1 METAQSSR
9 RKACD
14 LCVTRKLKC
23 DGRKP
28 NCSTCSVYA
37 VTCQTTVTSR
47 RKAPRN
53 GGITPAPSSQSG
65 AQPDRVAALEER
77 LANIEAL
84 LTALGGRVPRT
95 QPGLDISLSN
105 NDVSGSSSSWGISP
119 IQTPLDVA
127 HRQHSAISN
136 AGSQLT
142 KAAISD
148 QLQLAPLSDVL
159 PLVDNYFRNYN
170 SMIPLFEE
178 NSFMRM
184 LLDWYSSSTK
194 RSTVAWAAINVVLAI
209 NYRVLEGKTM
219 DDPTFSQSIRNVRSV
234 MSELMMQGQDL
245 MGLQVL
251 LGMVILFQGS
261 SEFQLAIVLIG
272 SVVRLAQS
280 LRLNS
285 KKALAGLSKSEQAH
299 RTRLFWLT
307 YIYDRE
313 MAQRSKCPY
322 HQPDCETDM
331 DLPEVNPE
339 ENLGIITSST
349 DTIRFNCLR
358 ACAKFAFIQGKAYDL
373 LYSQK
378 SHTLTPE
385 GKARLIALIEELL
398 KDWVDEIPPEL
409 RTREGIDKRLSVS
422 PLARDMMTNLWS
434 RHIETR
440 IKIHSIFTFEDTW
453 INRVR
458 RYLSPAV
465 IDISDDVD
473 GEVKRADLTP
483 LPAGWDEC
491 VGNARVCLELISSS
505 KLTEYILWLHTCT
518 ALPCLILIIVN
529 MIEFPDHDLVIQ
541 DRRLLDSCFGV
552 FDGVMKYMPKEP
564 FDTILSISHQLDRRA
579 KGQVYRTML
588 AKGGMSY
595 EGDFQ
600 MSPSTAWALLDDI
613 EFQ

>member
-1 METAQSSR
+1 MAESLRHPQANLRPSR
-9 RKACD
+9 
-14 LCVTRKLKC
+14 
-23 DGRKP
+23 
-28 NCSTCSVYA
+28 
-37 VTCQTTVTSR
+37 
-47 RKAPRN
+47 
-53 GGITPAPSSQSG
+53 
-65 AQPDRVAALEER
+65 PDRMTALGER

-84 LTALGGRVPRT
+84 LTALGGRTVGLPQT
-95 QPGLDISLSN
+95 QPGLDISHSDI
-105 NDVSGSSSSWGISP
+105 DVPGSSNSWGISP
-119 IQTPLDVA
+119 IQTSLDVA
-127 HRQHSAISN
+127 HCQHTAISN

-142 KAAISD
+142 KAASSD
-148 QLQLAPLSDVL
+148 QLELAPLSEVL

-170 SMIPLFEE
+170 TIIPLFEE
-178 NSFMRM
+178 NAFMRM

-194 RSTVAWAAINVVLAI
+194 RSTVVWAAINVVLAI

-219 DDPTFSQSIRNVRSV
+219 GDPAVSQSTRDVRSV
-234 MSELMMQGQDL
+234 MSELMMQGHDL
-245 MGLQVL
+245 MGLQIL

-261 SEFQLAIVLIG
+261 SEVQLAIVLIG
-272 SVVRLAQS
+272 SVTRLAQS
-280 LRLNS
+280 LRLDS

-313 MAQRSKCPY
+313 MAQRSQCSY
-322 HQPDCETDM
+322 NQPDCETDM
-331 DLPEVNPE
+331 DLPEANPE
-339 ENLGIITSST
+339 ESLGVITSST
-349 DTIRFNCLR
+349 DTIRFNYLR
-358 ACAKFAFIQGKAYDL
+358 SCAKFAFIQGKSHDL

-378 SHTLTPE
+378 SHTLTTE
-385 GKARLIALIEELL
+385 RKARSMSLIEELL
-398 KDWVDEIPPEL
+398 KEWVDEIPLEL
-409 RTREGIDKRLSVS
+409 RTREGIDERLS
-422 PLARDMMTNLWS
+422 PLARDLMTNLWS

-483 LPAGWDEC
+483 LPVGWDEC
-491 VGNARVCLELISSS
+491 VGYARVCLELISSA

-529 MIEFPDHDLVIQ
+529 MIEFPDHDLITQ
-541 DRRLLDSCFGV
+541 DRKLLDTCFVV
-552 FDGVMKYMPKEP
+552 FDDVMKYLPKEP

-579 KGQVYRTML
+579 KGQAYRSIL
-588 AKGGMSY
+588 AKGGMPY

>member
-14 LCVTRKLKC
+14 FL
-23 DGRKP
+23 
-28 NCSTCSVYA
+28 YA
-37 VTCQTTVTSR
+37 VDCKTTVVASR

-53 GGITPAPSSQSG
+53 GGITPAPSTQSETH
-65 AQPDRVAALEER
+65 PDRMTALEER

-84 LTALGGRVPRT
+84 LTALGGRTVAPQT
-95 QPGLDISLSN
+95 QPGLDISLSDI
-105 NDVSGSSSSWGISP
+105 DVSGSSNSWGISP
-119 IQTPLDVA
+119 IQTPLEVA
-127 HRQHSAISN
+127 QCQPTAISN
-136 AGSQLT
+136 AGSQLP
-142 KAAISD
+142 KAASSD
-148 QLQLAPLSDVL
+148 QLELAPLSDVL

-170 SMIPLFEE
+170 TIIPLFEE
-178 NSFMRM
+178 NAFMRM

-219 DDPTFSQSIRNVRSV
+219 DDPALSKSIRNVRSV

-261 SEFQLAIVLIG
+261 SEVQLAIVLIG
-272 SVVRLAQS
+272 SVIRLAQS

-285 KKALAGLSKSEQAH
+285 KKALEGLSASEQAH

-307 YIYDRE
+307 YVYDRE
-313 MAQRSKCPY
+313 MAQRSQCPY

-331 DLPEVNPE
+331 DLPEANPE

-349 DTIRFNCLR
+349 DSIRFNYLR
-358 ACAKFAFIQGKAYDL
+358 SCAKFAFIQGKAHDL

-385 GKARLIALIEELL
+385 RKARSIALIEELL
-398 KDWVDEIPPEL
+398 KEWVDEIPPEL
-409 RTREGIDKRLSVS
+409 RTTEGIDEKLS

-440 IKIHSIFTFEDTW
+440 IKVHSIFTFEDTW

-458 RYLSPAV
+458 RYLSPTV

-491 VGNARVCLELISSS
+491 VGNARVCLELTSST

-529 MIEFPDHDLVIQ
+529 MIEFPEHDLVTQ
-541 DRRLLDSCFGV
+541 DRKLLDSCFGA
-552 FDGVMKYMPKEP
+552 FDGVMKYLPKEP
-564 FDTILSISHQLDRRA
+564 FETILSISHQLDRRA

-588 AKGGMSY
+588 AKGDMSY
-595 EGDFQ
+595 EGNFQ

>member
-14 LCVTRKLKC
+14 YCVSRKVKC

-28 NCSTCSVYA
+28 TCSSCTLYA
-37 VTCQTTVTSR
+37 VTCKTTVTSR

-53 GGITPAPSSQSG
+53 GGITPAPSSQSET
-65 AQPDRVAALEER
+65 QPDRTTALEER

-84 LTALGGRVPRT
+84 LTALGAPQT
-95 QPGLDISLSN
+95 QPGLDISLSSI
-105 NDVSGSSSSWGISP
+105 DVSGSSNDWGISP

-127 HRQHSAISN
+127 NCQHASISD
-136 AGSQLT
+136 ADSQLT
-142 KAAISD
+142 KSAPSD
-148 QLQLAPLSDVL
+148 QLELAPLSEVL
-159 PLVDNYFRNYN
+159 PLVDSYFRNYN
-170 SMIPLFEE
+170 TVIPLFEE
-178 NSFMRM
+178 NAFMRM

-194 RSTVAWAAINVVLAI
+194 RSTVPWAAINVVLAI
-209 NYRVLEGKTM
+209 NYRILEGKTM
-219 DDPTFSQSIRNVRSV
+219 HDHAFSQSIRNVRSV

-261 SEFQLAIVLIG
+261 SEVQLAIVLTG
-272 SVVRLAQS
+272 SVIRLAQS

-299 RTRLFWLT
+299 RARLFWLT

-313 MAQRSKCPY
+313 MAQRSQCPY

-331 DLPEVNPE
+331 DLPEANPE
-339 ENLGIITSST
+339 ENIGIITSST
-349 DTIRFNCLR
+349 DNIRFNYLR
-358 ACAKFAFIQGKAYDL
+358 SSAKFAFIQGKAHDL

-385 GKARLIALIEELL
+385 KKANSIARIEELL
-398 KDWVDEIPPEL
+398 KEWVDEIPPEL
-409 RTREGIDKRLSVS
+409 RTTEGIDKRLSPV
-422 PLARDMMTNLWS
+422 ARNMITNLWS

-473 GEVKRADLTP
+473 GEVRRADLTP
-483 LPAGWDEC
+483 LPAGWEEC
-491 VGNARVCLELISSS
+491 VGYSRVCLELISSS

-529 MIEFPDHDLVIQ
+529 MIEFPDHNLVTQ
-541 DRRLLDSCFGV
+541 DRKLLDSCFGV
-552 FDGVMKYMPKEP
+552 FDDVIKYLPKEP

-579 KGQVYRTML
+579 KGQVYRTIL
-588 AKGGMSY
+588 TKGDASY
-595 EGDFQ
+595 NGDFQ
-600 MSPSTAWALLDDI
+600 MSPSTAWALLDDM

>member
-14 LCVTRKLKC
+14 FCSSRKIKC

-28 NCSTCSVYA
+28 GAKCSNCSVYA

-53 GGITPAPSSQSG
+53 GGITPAPSSQSE

-84 LTALGGRVPRT
+84 LTALGGRVQQT
-95 QPGLDISLSN
+95 QPGLDISLSDI
-105 NDVSGSSSSWGISP
+105 DVSGPSSGWGISP

-127 HRQHSAISN
+127 HRQPTAISN

-170 SMIPLFEE
+170 SIIPLFEE

-272 SVVRLAQS
+272 SVIRLAQS

-285 KKALAGLSKSEQAH
+285 KKALAGLPKSEQAH
-299 RTRLFWLT
+299 RT
-307 YIYDRE
+307 
-313 MAQRSKCPY
+313 
-322 HQPDCETDM
+322 HM
-331 DLPEVNPE
+331 DLPELNPE

-358 ACAKFAFIQGKAYDL
+358 SCAKFAFIQGKAYDL

-385 GKARLIALIEELL
+385 GKARSIALIEELL

-422 PLARDMMTNLWS
+422 LLARDMMTNLWS

-529 MIEFPDHDLVIQ
+529 MIEFPDHDLVVQ
-541 DRRLLDSCFGV
+541 DRNLLDSCFGV
-552 FDGVMKYMPKEP
+552 FDGVMKYLPKEP

-579 KGQVYRTML
+579 KGQVYRTTL
-588 AKGGMSY
+588 AKGVMSY

-600 MSPSTAWALLDDI
+600 MTPSTAWALLDDI

>member
-14 LCVTRKLKC
+14 YCVSRKIKC

-28 NCSTCSVYA
+28 TCSNCTLYA
-37 VTCQTTVTSR
+37 ATCKTTVTSR

-53 GGITPAPSSQSG
+53 GGITPAPSSQSET
-65 AQPDRVAALEER
+65 QPDRMTALEER
-77 LANIEAL
+77 LASIEAL
-84 LTALGGRVPRT
+84 LTALGGRTVGLPQT
-95 QPGLDISLSN
+95 QPGLDISPG
-105 NDVSGSSSSWGISP
+105 DIEVSGSSNSWGISP

-127 HRQHSAISN
+127 HCQHTTISN
-136 AGSQLT
+136 ADSQLT
-142 KAAISD
+142 KAASSD
-148 QLQLAPLSDVL
+148 QLELAPLSEVL

-170 SMIPLFEE
+170 TIIPLFEE

-184 LLDWYSSSTK
+184 LLEWYSSSTK

-209 NYRVLEGKTM
+209 NYRVLEGKSM
-219 DDPTFSQSIRNVRSV
+219 DDPALSQGIRNVRSV
-234 MSELMMQGQDL
+234 MSELMMQSQDL

-261 SEFQLAIVLIG
+261 SEVQLAIVLIG
-272 SVVRLAQS
+272 SVIRLAQS
-280 LRLNS
+280 LQLNS
-285 KKALAGLSKSEQAH
+285 KKTLAGLSKSEQAH

-313 MAQRSKCPY
+313 LAQRSQCPY
-322 HQPDCETDM
+322 YQPDCETDM
-331 DLPEVNPE
+331 DLPEANPE

-349 DTIRFNCLR
+349 DTIRFNYLR
-358 ACAKFAFIQGKAYDL
+358 SCAKFAFIQGKAHDL

-378 SHTLTPE
+378 SHILTPE
-385 GKARLIALIEELL
+385 RKARSIAQIEELL
-398 KDWVDEIPPEL
+398 QEWVDEVPPEL
-409 RTREGIDKRLSVS
+409 HTAEGIDKRTS

-440 IKIHSIFTFEDTW
+440 VKIHSIFTFEDTW

-491 VGNARVCLELISSS
+491 VSNARVCLELISSA
-505 KLTEYILWLHTCT
+505 KLTEYILCW
-518 ALPCLILIIVN
+518 
-529 MIEFPDHDLVIQ
+529 IEGL
-541 DRRLLDSCFGV
+541 
-552 FDGVMKYMPKEP
+552 
-564 FDTILSISHQLDRRA
+564 RA
-579 KGQVYRTML
+579 KFT
-588 AKGGMSY
+588 A
-595 EGDFQ
+595 

>member
-14 LCVTRKLKC
+14 YCVSRKIKC

-28 NCSTCSVYA
+28 TCSNCTLYA
-37 VTCQTTVTSR
+37 VTCKTTVTSR
-47 RKAPRN
+47 RKAPRD
-53 GGITPAPSSQSG
+53 GGITPAPSVQSET
-65 AQPDRVAALEER
+65 QPDRMSSLEER

-84 LTALGGRVPRT
+84 LSALGGLRVPET
-95 QPGLDISLSN
+95 QPGLDISLS
-105 NDVSGSSSSWGISP
+105 DIGVSGSSNSWGISP
-119 IQTPLDVA
+119 IQTSLDVA
-127 HRQHSAISN
+127 HCQHTAISN

-142 KAAISD
+142 KAASSD
-148 QLQLAPLSDVL
+148 QLELAPLSEVL

-170 SMIPLFEE
+170 TIIPLLEE
-178 NSFMRM
+178 NVFMRM

-209 NYRVLEGKTM
+209 NYRVLEGKAM
-219 DDPTFSQSIRNVRSV
+219 DDPAFSQSIRNVRSV
-234 MSELMMQGQDL
+234 MSELMMQSQDL

-261 SEFQLAIVLIG
+261 SEVQLAIVLTG
-272 SVVRLAQS
+272 SVIRLAQS

-285 KKALAGLSKSEQAH
+285 KKALAGLSKSKQAH

-313 MAQRSKCPY
+313 MAQRSQCPY

-331 DLPEVNPE
+331 DLPEANPE
-339 ENLGIITSST
+339 VNLGIITSST
-349 DTIRFNCLR
+349 DTIQFNYLR
-358 ACAKFAFIQGKAYDL
+358 SCAKFAFIQGKAHDL

-378 SHTLTPE
+378 SHTFTPE
-385 GKARLIALIEELL
+385 RKARSIALIEELL
-398 KDWVDEIPPEL
+398 KEWVDEIPPEL
-409 RTREGIDKRLSVS
+409 RTREGIDERLS
-422 PLARDMMTNLWS
+422 PLARDMMANLWS

-465 IDISDDVD
+465 IDVSDDVD
-473 GEVKRADLTP
+473 GEVRRADLTP

-491 VGNARVCLELISSS
+491 VGNGRVCLELISSA

-529 MIEFPDHDLVIQ
+529 MIEFPEHDLVTQ
-541 DRRLLDSCFGV
+541 DRKLLDSCFVV
-552 FDGVMKYMPKEP
+552 FDDMIQYLPKEP
-564 FDTILSISHQLDRRA
+564 FSTILSISHQLDRRA
-579 KGQVYRTML
+579 KGQVYRTLLM
-588 AKGGMSY
+588 KGDVSH
-595 EGDFQ
+595 ENDFQ

>member
-9 RKACD
+9 RRACD
-14 LCVTRKLKC
+14 LCVSRKIKC
-23 DGRKP
+23 DGKP
-28 NCSTCSVYA
+28 NCSNCSLYA
-37 VTCQTTVTSR
+37 VTCRTTVTSR

-53 GGITPAPSSQSG
+53 GGITPAPSSQSETS
-65 AQPDRVAALEER
+65 PDRMTALEER

-84 LTALGGRVPRT
+84 LTALGGRTVGVTQT
-95 QPGLDISLSN
+95 QPGLDISVGDI
-105 NDVSGSSSSWGISP
+105 DVSGPSNSWGISP

-127 HRQHSAISN
+127 HCQHTAISN
-136 AGSQLT
+136 ARSQLT
-142 KAAISD
+142 KAATSD
-148 QLQLAPLSDVL
+148 QLELAPLSEVL

-170 SMIPLFEE
+170 TIVPLFEE
-178 NSFMRM
+178 NAFMRM

-219 DDPTFSQSIRNVRSV
+219 DDPAFSQSIRNVRSV
-234 MSELMMQGQDL
+234 MSESMMQGQDL

-261 SEFQLAIVLIG
+261 LEVQLAIVLIG

-313 MAQRSKCPY
+313 MAQRSQCPY
-322 HQPDCETDM
+322 NQPDCETDI
-331 DLPEVNPE
+331 DLLEANPE
-339 ENLGIITSST
+339 ENLGVITSST
-349 DTIRFNCLR
+349 DRIRSNYLR
-358 ACAKFAFIQGKAYDL
+358 SCAKFAFIQGKAHDL

-378 SHTLTPE
+378 SHSPTAE
-385 GKARLIALIEELL
+385 RKARSITLIEELL
-398 KDWVDEIPPEL
+398 KEWVDEIPFEL
-409 RTREGIDKRLSVS
+409 RTTEGIDKTLS

-491 VGNARVCLELISSS
+491 VGYARAS
-505 KLTEYILWLHTCT
+505 
-518 ALPCLILIIVN
+518 
-529 MIEFPDHDLVIQ
+529 
-541 DRRLLDSCFGV
+541 
-552 FDGVMKYMPKEP
+552 YM
-564 FDTILSISHQLDRRA
+564 H
-579 KGQVYRTML
+579 RTPV
-588 AKGGMSY
+588 S
-595 EGDFQ
+595 DPHH
-600 MSPSTAWALLDDI
+600 S
-613 EFQ
+613 